1 MKKYKVLLVII
12 VTAIISVFSTV
23 LADSILNSDK
33 VTYKDTTLDRSLD
46 NVYSNLNTIT
56 GINSFGTATYA
67 TSQGTPLLRRELTK
81 EITKGKYIVITA
93 NSEAW
98 DDPGT
103 YPAEN
108 EVSSQFRLSCQS
120 GNCDIRKIGG
130 YHNQPKATDPI
141 VTYYRM
147 MITGTAVVY
156 YIDVKEDM
164 DTISVYA
171 EAARTYSE
179 GAQAL
184 TFHVIPIE

>member
-1 MKKYKVLLVII
+1 MKKYKVLLII
-12 VTAIISVFSTV
+12 VITAIISVFTTV
-23 LADSILNSDK
+23 LADSLINSDR
-33 VTYKDTTLDRSLD
+33 VTYRDTTLDRALD

-56 GINSFGTATYA
+56 GINSFGTVSYA

-81 EITKGKYIVITA
+81 EITKGKYIVLA
-93 NSEAW
+93 VNSEAW

-103 YPAEN
+103 YPIAYG
-108 EVSSQFRLSCQS
+108 VSNLFTLSCQS
-120 GNCDIRKIGG
+120 GNCDVRKIGG

-147 MITGTAVVY
+147 MMTTSAVAY
-156 YIDVKEDM
+156 YIDIKEDT
-164 DTISVYA
+164 DVILTYA
-171 EAARTYSE
+171 EASKTYSE